1 MYALNPLWAL
11 LLLCLLIHSLSSISF
26 IEKTAKGQTEG
37 ENAKVFL
44 FLFLE
49 LEDAIISKV
58 DNHNDSVRRHSHTG
72 RAIHLSKATPLC
84 AEFA

>member
-1 MYALNPLWAL
+1 MLSIL
-11 LLLCLLIHSLSSISF
+11 SELSSCCVCWF
-26 IEKTAKGQTEG
+26 ILSPPFPSSKKTAKGQTEG